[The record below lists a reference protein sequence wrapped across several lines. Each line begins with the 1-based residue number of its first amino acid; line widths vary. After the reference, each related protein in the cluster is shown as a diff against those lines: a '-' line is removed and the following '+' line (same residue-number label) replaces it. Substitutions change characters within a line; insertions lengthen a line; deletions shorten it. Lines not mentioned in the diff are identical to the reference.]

1 MPERAYSE
9 PLSGIF
15 HYQAGELADKW
26 YQMTVFDDNAGIWQP
41 VVDDLNAAF
50 AE

>member
-26 YQMTVFDDNAGIWQP
+26 YQMTVFDDKART
-41 VVDDLNAAF
+41 AF
-50 AE
+50 F